1 MKNVV
6 SLPVMYR
13 NQKNA
18 WMNADLF
25 NEYLNKL
32 EQKLSIQ
39 NQNMHMFIDSAGCH
53 PKVYPKLKKL
63 KTHFF
68 PSNCTAKVQPCDL
81 GIINSFKC
89 HYKKLLSSKKIK
101 CAENKVVFNLSLLD
115 SLQMLKK
122 AWDNVTEQTIINCFR
137 KAQFIHQ
144 EDGPQDDEP
153 IEVIDE
159 FIDDDLPICA
169 SERVENVF
177 EDEVEN
183 EEDDDDNDC
192 DLYRNLTCKD
202 ALESFNKLKGFMN
215 QYDPE
220 NLTSLLAFEDTL
232 YLAMEKRKNQAKITD
247 FFKKQ

>member
-1 MKNVV
+1 MNGEKLPLLVIGKYKNPRCMKNVV

-115 SLQMLKK
+115 SLHMLKK

-159 FIDDDLPICA
+159 FIDEDLPICA

-177 EDEVEN
+177 EDEVEV
-183 EEDDDDNDC
+183 ED
-192 DLYRNLTCKD
+192 
-202 ALESFNKLKGFMN
+202 EV
-215 QYDPE
+215 
-220 NLTSLLAFEDTL
+220 EDMIL
-232 YLAMEKRKNQAKITD
+232 RI
-247 FFKKQ
+247 